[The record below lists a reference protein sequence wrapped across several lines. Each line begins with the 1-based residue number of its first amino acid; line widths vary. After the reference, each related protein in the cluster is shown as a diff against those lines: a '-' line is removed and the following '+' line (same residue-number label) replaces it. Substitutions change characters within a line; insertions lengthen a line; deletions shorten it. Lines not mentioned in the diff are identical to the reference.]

1 MVNGHQWV
9 QPFLALVPL
18 LSTTA
23 TILNHHSHSEV
34 SETEYNSGMMSMGWI
49 LEVYQSVKR
58 KERSGYLV
66 LFYRVQELGE
76 GFISVSLLLF
86 YRISR

>member
-1 MVNGHQWV
+1 
-9 QPFLALVPL
+9 
-18 LSTTA
+18 
-23 TILNHHSHSEV
+23 
-34 SETEYNSGMMSMGWI
+34 MGWI
-49 LEVYQSVKR
+49 LEGYQSVKR

-76 GFISVSLLLF
+76 GFISVSLLSF